1 MRQWLEAG
9 YFKGDLPISQNPN
22 GSFRTL
28 ASLFPDI
35 SVAFRPTHDAKEE
48 ERAQMKARA
57 EAEAKVEM
65 ERKIRE
71 EAAAAAAAAAAAEQA
86 RVEAAE
92 AEAKAKAQAEAEA
105 EAEAKMKLEAEASRQ
120 KSSVTTS
127 PNNTLAP
134 TNQNHSDQLKM
145 LLGLG
150 GGMAN
155 QNVQEDIIAGP
166 PSPIAIEKATQ
177 KSNVDIQ
184 PAATDSKAPKSQPKS
199 SKKSATTTT
208 TTTSVPTPNVQ
219 PQQPTS
225 QALTP
230 AWGGAGTK
238 NTGRKKTMS
247 EIQQE
252 EARVSARIAK
262 ERELTRGS
270 SGGWANIAASGGT
283 TAWSGGAVKTNSSP
297 ALIPSSVT
305 GSSNS
310 GTMSMQQARVAQQA
324 QVNAAQ
330 KQAFASKQRT
340 STQKTM
346 EEFGADGKMTPALES
361 WCREQMRKLNGSDDL
376 TLVAFCMTL
385 TDSVEIRQ
393 YLTAYLGST
402 TQVNNFATEFI
413 SRKNGATASQ
423 EQWETTSSNKKGRK
437 KKGVAS
443 K

>member
-57 EAEAKVEM
+57 EAEAKAEM

-71 EAAAAAAAAAAAEQA
+71 EAEAAAAAAEQA
-86 RVEAAE
+86 RIEAAE
-92 AEAKAKAQAEAEA
+92 AEAKAKAEA
-105 EAEAKMKLEAEASRQ
+105 EAEAKMKLEAEALMQ

-150 GGMAN
+150 GGMIN
-155 QNVQEDIIAGP
+155 QNVQEDIVAGP
-166 PSPIAIEKATQ
+166 TAVEKASQ

-184 PAATDSKAPKSQPKS
+184 PTGTDSKAPPKSQQKS
-199 SKKSATTTT
+199 SKKSATTVTATT
-208 TTTSVPTPNVQ
+208 TNSVPTPNVQ

-225 QALTP
+225 QAPTP

-283 TAWSGGAVKTNSSP
+283 TAWSGGAVKTNTSP

-310 GTMSMQQARVAQQA
+310 GTMSMQQARVSQQA

-330 KQAFASKQRT
+330 KQAFASKQRS

-346 EEFGADGKMTPALES
+346 EEFGANGKMTPALES
-361 WCREQMRKLNGSDDL
+361 WCREQMRKLNGSEDL

-437 KKGVAS
+437 KKGAAS

>member
-1 MRQWLEAG
+1 
-9 YFKGDLPISQNPN
+9 
-22 GSFRTL
+22 
-28 ASLFPDI
+28 
-35 SVAFRPTHDAKEE
+35 
-48 ERAQMKARA
+48 
-57 EAEAKVEM
+57 
-65 ERKIRE
+65 
-71 EAAAAAAAAAAAEQA
+71 
-86 RVEAAE
+86 
-92 AEAKAKAQAEAEA
+92 
-105 EAEAKMKLEAEASRQ
+105 MKLEAEASMQ
-120 KSSVTTS
+120 KSPVTTS

-150 GGMAN
+150 GGMPN
-155 QNVQEDIIAGP
+155 QNLQEDMIAGP
-166 PSPIAIEKATQ
+166 PLPIAVEKAAQ
-177 KSNVDIQ
+177 KSNVDDQ
-184 PAATDSKAPKSQPKS
+184 PTGTDSKAPKPQPKS

-208 TTTSVPTPNVQ
+208 TTTTTTTSAPTPNVQ

-225 QALTP
+225 QALAP

-262 ERELTRGS
+262 EREITRGS

-310 GTMSMQQARVAQQA
+310 GTMSMQQARVVQQA

-346 EEFGADGKMTPALES
+346 EEFGANGKMTPALES

-402 TQVNNFATEFI
+402 TQVNSFATEFI
-413 SRKNGATASQ
+413 SRKNGANASQ